1 MSNGRKTPVTGY
13 VPVWVRE
20 LMDLAV
26 ARGDYISLSE
36 ITRVSLIEWAQEYRE
51 TQRRHVA
58 FLAEAHRRANN

>member
-1 MSNGRKTPVTGY
+1 MFNRRKTPVTGY

-26 ARGDYISLSE
+26 ARGDYQSLSD
-36 ITRVSLIEWAQEYRE
+36 ITRESLLDWANEYRE
-51 TQRRHVA
+51 RQRRHVA